1 MSAVLLVRLKIADL
15 VAATALHAA
24 RRLLPAGFS
33 CERISREEA
42 FLFEAASGF
51 PPAAFEPALAR
62 AIESSNFFVN
72 PNKEQYRLLP
82 SGGRGETLV
91 PPDGAWGIL
100 VRARE
105 ETRDERLRE
114 RLLREHPLEG
124 LGAIRR
130 ARLWWLWT
138 RAPGGG
144 TGVEPCY
151 EAVGLVRDPHR
162 GLLVNPH
169 AEADLLLDGP
179 VSWQVI
185 ERFLTATAPPW
196 RAAA

>member
-15 VAATALHAA
+15 VAATALDAA

-33 CERISREEA
+33 CERLARDEV
-42 FLFEAASGF
+42 FLFEAAPGF
-51 PPAAFEPALAR
+51 PAAAFEPALQR
-62 AIESSNFFVN
+62 AIQSSNFFVN
-72 PNKEQYRLLP
+72 PNKEQYRFLP
-82 SGGRGETLV
+82 SGGRGESLL
-91 PPDGAWGIL
+91 PPEGSWGIL

-130 ARLWWLWT
+130 ARVWWLWT

-144 TGVEPCY
+144 SGIVRSY
-151 EAVGLVRDPHR
+151 ESVGPVRDPRH

-169 AEADLLLDGP
+169 AEADLRLDGP
-179 VSWQVI
+179 VSWQII
-185 ERFLTATAPPW
+185 ERFLTEAAPPW